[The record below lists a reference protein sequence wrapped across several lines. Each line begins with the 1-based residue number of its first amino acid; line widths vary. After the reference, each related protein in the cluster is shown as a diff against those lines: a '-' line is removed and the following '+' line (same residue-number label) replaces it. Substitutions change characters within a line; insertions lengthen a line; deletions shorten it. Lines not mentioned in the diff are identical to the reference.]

1 MSCTTLM
8 LQLHCSTVY
17 ARLPRHGCKS
27 VLPCSYRTSA
37 IGGPPYMVPYTKH
50 PSISSRS
57 YQMSAV
63 GGLALTAYV
72 TPQWVPLLSIL
83 PNTSPGHSWATFQS
97 PETSTTSSLWRPLS
111 WSLVD
116 SVLYNHKATPYLRA
130 SYALLHPRLE
140 AFAQWPNTT

>member
-1 MSCTTLM
+1 MVPNSPMLMGHNSTKKYATLPPTISYHPFNLTYGVGDVSCTTLM
-8 LQLHCSTVY
+8 LQLHRSTVY

-37 IGGPPYMVPYTKH
+37 IGGPPYMVPCTKH

-72 TPQWVPLLSIL
+72 TPQWVSLLSTL
-83 PNTSPGHSWATFQS
+83 PNTSPGHFWATFQS
-97 PETSTTSSLWRPLS
+97 PETSTTSSL
-111 WSLVD
+111 
-116 SVLYNHKATPYLRA
+116 
-130 SYALLHPRLE
+130 
-140 AFAQWPNTT
+140 